1 MQKLKLN
8 RNIIGL
14 IGCTCINNILYMFL
28 NTFMVAY
35 FITLTNYDYRL
46 ISLYYIMS
54 FIFIMLTSLVLG
66 RIIKNKSQ
74 VGIFRLGILMYSFY
88 ILLIAFLK
96 ERIVDYYLY
105 LGSFYGVVQG
115 LFWSAGHAL
124 INEYTTKE
132 ENDFISLRS
141 IISEILQVII
151 PLILGVS
158 IEFTS
163 FPYIAKIIL
172 LLSFFQFSF
181 SLLIQDKKKI
191 VKQKY
196 DLKKYIHFIKDNQ
209 NFKVFYKLIACD
221 GIISYLLDTLITIL
235 IVMTFKTSLN
245 LGILTTVFSF
255 CSIVSV
261 YIFQKR
267 LNNPKNISIV
277 SAICMIASTLI
288 LLISINKAT
297 IIIYELCESVFL
309 VLLINKAETKRYEV
323 INKDKEVMH
332 NYLVEHQVLAE
343 TSLNIS
349 RILGYIILFIASLI
363 NSMVIF
369 KILLAIV
376 SLFIILYCALMNK
389 LDD

>member
-8 RNIIGL
+8 RNIVGL

-35 FITLTNYDYRL
+35 FITLTNYNYRL

-54 FIFIMLTSLVLG
+54 FIFIMLTSLLLG

-74 VGIFRLGILMYSFY
+74 VGIFRIGIIMYCFY

-96 ERIVDYYLY
+96 ERIIDYYLY
-105 LGSFYGVVQG
+105 LGSLYGIVQG
-115 LFWSAGHAL
+115 FFWSAGHSL
-124 INEYTTKE
+124 INVYTQKE
-132 ENDFISLRS
+132 ENNYISVKS
-141 IISEILQVII
+141 IISELLQVIV
-151 PLILGVS
+151 PFALGVS

-172 LLSFFQFSF
+172 LFSFFQFSF

-191 VKQKY
+191 IKKKY
-196 DLKKYIHFIKDNQ
+196 DLKNYFNYIKNSQ
-209 NFKVFYKLIACD
+209 NFNMFYKLIACD
-221 GIISYLLDTLITIL
+221 GIISYLLDTIITIL

-245 LGILTTVFSF
+245 LGILTTIFSF

-261 YIFQKR
+261 YIFQKK
-267 LNNPKNISIV
+267 LNNTKSISIV
-277 SAICMIASTLI
+277 STIIMIISTLI
-288 LLISINKAT
+288 LLITINKIT
-297 IIIYELCESVFL
+297 IIIYELCESIFL

-323 INKDKEVMH
+323 INKDKEVN
-332 NYLVEHQVLAE
+332 NYLVEHQVLSE
-343 TSLNIS
+343 VCLNIS
-349 RILGYIILFIASLI
+349 RILGYIILFGVSLI
-363 NSMVIF
+363 GNMIIF
-369 KILLAIV
+369 KILLTIV
-376 SLFIILYCALMNK
+376 SLFIIIYCYLMNK